1 MKNKQTRMIVLLIV
15 AACLVG
21 GAIGALVYF
30 RGSRAHHVTWEQDR
44 FTDEKT
50 GITYT
55 MCNPHAVKAVALDT
69 DEDGDYIEY
78 AADKELIYYQIRFE
92 DPTEFLCDWD
102 KESGTGYVY
111 RNSELPDITIE
122 NFEPISAAMYK
133 NSVLTLWLF
142 ADDEYLPE
150 EERGQNP
157 SQDTA
162 LVKQIA
168 DALVTGEA
176 VEIANDD
183 ISDDAI
189 YHFRLFSQKYPGLY
203 YDVALF
209 ETKDGTRYLEDMATF
224 KKVLCPA
231 DVEAT
236 VLA

>member
-1 MKNKQTRMIVLLIV
+1 MNKTTKRTLLVIV
-15 AACLVG
+15 AAIVVG
-21 GAIGALVYF
+21 GIVGALVYF
-30 RGSRAHHVTWEQDR
+30 FGNRPHRISWEADR

-50 GITYT
+50 GIEYT
-55 MCNPHAVKAVALDT
+55 MCNPLAVKAIALDT
-69 DEDGDYIEY
+69 DGDGDYIAY
-78 AADKELIYYQIRFE
+78 AEDRNMTYYRIRFE
-92 DPTEFLCDWD
+92 EPTEFLCDWD

-111 RNSELPDITIE
+111 RNSGLPDITIE

>member
-1 MKNKQTRMIVLLIV
+1 MNKLTKRVLLVI
-15 AACLVG
+15 AAAVLVG
-21 GAIGALVYF
+21 GVIGALVYF
-30 RGSRAHHVTWEQDR
+30 FGNHTHHVTWEADR

-50 GITYT
+50 GIQYT
-55 MCNPHAVKAVALDT
+55 MCNPLAVKAIALAT
-69 DEDGDYIEY
+69 DEDGEYIEY
-78 AADKELIYYQIRFE
+78 AADKEIIYYRIRFE
-92 DPTEFLCDWD
+92 EPTDFLCDWD
-102 KESGTGYVY
+102 KETGAGYVY
-111 RNSELPDITIE
+111 RNSSLPDITIE

-133 NSVLTLWLF
+133 NAVLTLWLF

-150 EERGQNP
+150 EERGKNP

-168 DALVTGEA
+168 DALVHGEA
-176 VEIANDD
+176 VEMANDD
-183 ISDDAI
+183 ISDDQI
-189 YHFRLFSQKYPGLY
+189 YHFRLFGQKYPGLY

-209 ETKDGTRYLEDMATF
+209 EAVDGKWYLEDMATF